1 MKKLAILFFSLF
13 LFCNI
18 AFSQQWILMGEDT
31 LCAGSSVRSMF
42 AKNDTV
48 YVGGEFY
55 YYGPSCDPLR
65 TIGYYVNGSWHSMNL
80 GLYNS
85 QGPRTMMFYKSHLY
99 IGGYNICAM
108 TGITYPTPGYCLP
121 NTDNAL
127 RWNFMLQDFQ
137 AIPNSYGQ
145 IEDIVWDMTIYKDTL
160 IFCGRFR
167 SIGPYPPYA
176 LNFMQVAAYDGTDFI
191 NIGALPND
199 ALTIEVFNDEIY
211 AGGVWGGNLKKYVG
225 GSGAQNYNAWQDA
238 VYVNGVLFY
247 DMQVDTFNNFLYVAG
262 EISQVYDIN
271 SGVTTQ
277 GDGVARYDGFQWEG
291 VGMGCPENIG
301 AWSVGLYRNE
311 LYVALCCEDTICG
324 IPVHNIAKWD
334 DVNNVWQ
341 PLGKGTT
348 SAPIVM
354 LEVNDT
360 LWVGG
365 GFAYVDSVQNR
376 ALARWYEP
384 KNGCNYIKP
393 RVQCMADTFY
403 LNTTQPTATVE
414 FFNNNAYADDWYW
427 DFDDSN
433 TLWSVKDPVHEYTS
447 AGTYNVSVTVY
458 HDTCIKTATRT
469 ITVIDNTGTEEYTRE
484 SLHFKIY
491 PNPTDGGITVECIL
505 PTAKTGTLRTHH
517 SNGGLKTTHHLQ
529 PGQNTILIP
538 SGDLSPGISFVSLFI
553 ENQFVFSEKV
563 VKTR

>member
-1 MKKLAILFFSLF
+1 MKKTIILIFTVCLF
-13 LFCNI
+13 LNS

-85 QGPRTMMFYKSHLY
+85 QGPRTMMFYKGHLY
-99 IGGYNICAM
+99 VGGYNICVM

-145 IEDIVWDMTIYKDTL
+145 IEDIVRDMTIYKDTL
-160 IFCGRFR
+160 IFCGSFR

-191 NIGALPND
+191 NIGALPNT
-199 ALTIEVFNDEIY
+199 ALCIEVFNDEIY
-211 AGGVWGGNLKKYVG
+211 AGGNWGNIKKYVG

-238 VYVNGVLFY
+238 VFADGILFF
-247 DMQVDTFNNFLYVAG
+247 DMGVDTFNNFLYIAG
-262 EISQVYDIN
+262 EVNNVMDPNTDIIE
-271 SGVTTQ
+271 TT
-277 GDGVARYDGFQWEG
+277 DGIIKYDGFKWEG
-291 VGMGCPENIG
+291 VGFGCAPGG
-301 AWSVGLYRNE
+301 ARAVGIYRNE
-311 LYVALCCEDTICG
+311 LYTSFYYDTICG
-324 IPVHNIAKWD
+324 IQVNCVAKWD
-334 DVNNVWQ
+334 DINNTWQ
-341 PLGKGTT
+341 GLGKGTT

-365 GFAYVDSVQNR
+365 GFSYVDSIKNN

-427 DFDDSN
+427 DFDDGH
-433 TLWSVKDPVHEYTS
+433 TLWSVKDPVHEFTS

-469 ITVIDNTGTEEYTRE
+469 ITVIDNTGTEEYTKE
-484 SLHFKIY
+484 SLQFKIY
-491 PNPTDGGITVECIL
+491 PNPTDGGITVECTL
-505 PTAKTGTLRTHH
+505 PPAQTGTLRTHH
-517 SNGGLKTTHHLQ
+517 SNGGLKTSHQLQ

-538 SGDLSPGISFVSLFI
+538 SGDLSPGISFVSLYI
-553 ENQFVFSEKV
+553 ENRFVFSEKV
-563 VKTR
+563 IKTR